1 MHSTNTS
8 AQLSAKSGRPVA
20 LHRTQRQEDR
30 RAQRRA
36 FLHHRPAQGA
46 GHRRPPGVALHP
58 CDRHRAERHLRRRG
72 QRPSRF
78 VAPGAAYRP
87 RRNPLGQSRTRP
99 LTRTVRCLVRRR
111 RAGRFGGDL
120 GIIPL
125 QPGFSPETPI
135 IRISGKVGLLSATQ
149 SCTFWW
155 QKLFLRIPPCTFFR
169 KKYQKLSDGCLACFR
184 RPNAGNG
191 RLTAGLQANL
201 PRFSRF

>member
-1 MHSTNTS
+1 M
-8 AQLSAKSGRPVA
+8 
-20 LHRTQRQEDR
+20 
-30 RAQRRA
+30 
-36 FLHHRPAQGA
+36 
-46 GHRRPPGVALHP
+46 
-58 CDRHRAERHLRRRG
+58 
-72 QRPSRF
+72 
-78 VAPGAAYRP
+78 
-87 RRNPLGQSRTRP
+87 
-99 LTRTVRCLVRRR
+99 VRRR

-191 RLTAGLQANL
+191 RLTALQPGFSPETPIIRISGKVGLLSATQSCTFWWQKLFLRIPPCTFFRKKYQKLSDGCLACFRRPNAGNGRLTAGLQANL

>member
-1 MHSTNTS
+1 M
-8 AQLSAKSGRPVA
+8 
-20 LHRTQRQEDR
+20 
-30 RAQRRA
+30 
-36 FLHHRPAQGA
+36 
-46 GHRRPPGVALHP
+46 
-58 CDRHRAERHLRRRG
+58 
-72 QRPSRF
+72 
-78 VAPGAAYRP
+78 
-87 RRNPLGQSRTRP
+87 
-99 LTRTVRCLVRRR
+99 VRRR

-169 KKYQKLSDGCLACFR
+169 KKSQLSDGCLACFR

-191 RLTAGLQANL
+191 APNRGFASKPAPFLALLVRRPPTAPPSSRNPCCRVSPLLAVPRKFRTGVFSAFRLQRRKSGRGSARPERACEKARSFVSVQRGAVAAPVKTVCGWFWVPFATKRYQYI
-201 PRFSRF
+201 FSAKGSRKHSTLS

>member
-1 MHSTNTS
+1 M
-8 AQLSAKSGRPVA
+8 
-20 LHRTQRQEDR
+20 
-30 RAQRRA
+30 
-36 FLHHRPAQGA
+36 
-46 GHRRPPGVALHP
+46 
-58 CDRHRAERHLRRRG
+58 
-72 QRPSRF
+72 
-78 VAPGAAYRP
+78 
-87 RRNPLGQSRTRP
+87 
-99 LTRTVRCLVRRR
+99 VRRR

-201 PRFSRF
+201 PRAPGTGVRKGSVFRVRSARSRGCSRENGLRMVLGTFCHQTVPIYLFRKRKQEAQHSVITEQHSCITDQHKWHVF

>member
-72 QRPSRF
+72 RRPSRF
-78 VAPGAAYRP
+78 VAPGVAYRP
-87 RRNPLGQSRTRP
+87 RRNPLDQSRTHP
-99 LTRTVRCLVRRR
+99 LARTVRCLVRRR
-111 RAGRFGGDL
+111 RAGRFGRN
-120 GIIPL
+120 
-125 QPGFSPETPI
+125 F
-135 IRISGKVGLLSATQ
+135 RISESENIPTKRYIRQRREKPPS
-149 SCTFWW
+149 
-155 QKLFLRIPPCTFFR
+155 FLCPDESR
-169 KKYQKLSDGCLACFR
+169 KGYLDIDR
-184 RPNAGNG
+184 
-191 RLTAGLQANL
+191 
-201 PRFSRF
+201 